1 MRKPIEIDERFG
13 SEERVYGTVLLSEV
27 RELEK
32 ALSIAV
38 EALQRIS
45 ENTWSG
51 NRSALEA
58 YEALRRIEEQE
69 K

>member
-32 ALSIAV
+32 TLSMARDALFGIVLADCLGTA
-38 EALQRIS
+38 EDI
-45 ENTWSG
+45 
-51 NRSALEA
+51 A
-58 YEALRRIEEQE
+58 YEALRIIEEQE